1 MRAHRH
7 NVGRYREI
15 IEKYSDNLHDYLYGN
30 NEQRALAAELLFPTD
45 KDTLATSLR
54 VLGDALTRIQALERE
69 SYGIQGVPQQ
79 PSDPNA
85 IDPAAPAR
93 EFDFSSLT
101 EDEIRA
107 LMKLSQAVIDVTS
120 GVKPPPTTGH
130 GS

>member
-7 NVGRYREI
+7 SVGRYREI
-15 IEKYSDNLHDYLYGN
+15 IEKYSDYLHDYLYGN
-30 NEQRALAAELLFPTD
+30 NEQRALAAKLLFPTD

-85 IDPAAPAR
+85 IDPAESVR
-93 EFDFSSLT
+93 EFDFS
-101 EDEIRA
+101 
-107 LMKLSQAVIDVTS
+107 KLSDDELKALLKLSEAVIDVTP
-120 GVKPPPTTGH
+120 GAKPPPTNGH
-130 GS
+130 GP